1 MISVAEATGLIHQH
15 LYRPAKERIKIE
27 HTEGRVLAEPIK
39 ADRDLPPFDRVA
51 MDGVAIQYRS
61 YEEGWRAFKIEGI
74 QPAGQ
79 PRLTLK
85 DPNNCIEAMTGA
97 MLPIGCDTV
106 IPYENLEVSREIAK
120 MKVEALEKGQSIHP
134 RAQDAKRLDILLNP
148 GRLIT
153 TAEISMFASV
163 GWLEAE
169 VYAFPKVAVIST
181 GDELVGVHD
190 KPLPHQI
197 RRSNSHALQAA
208 LTTLRCPSDIFHL
221 TDHYNTM
228 EKELQK
234 IFINHEIIII
244 TGGVSKGKFDLV
256 PEVLKSIG
264 VEQHFHQVSQK
275 PGKPFWFGSSKKQIV
290 FALPGNPVSTFLCF
304 YRYIKPW
311 ILQSNGIEKP
321 FESAVLG
328 EDFTFKTD
336 LTYFLQVK
344 IKNESGKL
352 MAYPIQGG
360 GSGDFANLLN
370 VDGFIELAGGKNNFK
385 AGEAFPYIPFR

>member
-1 MISVAEATGLIHQH
+1 
-15 LYRPAKERIKIE
+15 
-27 HTEGRVLAEPIK
+27 
-39 ADRDLPPFDRVA
+39 
-51 MDGVAIQYRS
+51 
-61 YEEGWRAFKIEGI
+61 
-74 QPAGQ
+74 
-79 PRLTLK
+79 
-85 DPNNCIEAMTGA
+85 MTGA

-106 IPYENLEVSREIAK
+106 IPYENISVAREIAT

-134 RAQDAKRLDILLNP
+134 RAQDAKRHDNLLMP

-153 TAEISMFASV
+153 TAEIALFASV

-169 VYAFPKVAVIST
+169 VYAFPKVAIIST
-181 GDELVGVHD
+181 GTELVDVHD

-234 IFINHEIIII
+234 IFINHEIIIL
-244 TGGVSKGKFDLV
+244 TGGVSKGKLDFV
-256 PEVLKSIG
+256 PDVLKEIG
-264 VEQHFHQVSQK
+264 VEQHFHHVSQK

-311 ILQSNGIEKP
+311 ILKSNGIEKP
-321 FESAVLG
+321 FEKTILAQ
-328 EDFTFKTD
+328 DFNFTTD

-344 IKNESGKL
+344 IKNEV
-352 MAYPIQGG
+352 YHPH
-360 GSGDFANLLN
+360 F
-370 VDGFIELAGGKNNFK
+370 
-385 AGEAFPYIPFR
+385 